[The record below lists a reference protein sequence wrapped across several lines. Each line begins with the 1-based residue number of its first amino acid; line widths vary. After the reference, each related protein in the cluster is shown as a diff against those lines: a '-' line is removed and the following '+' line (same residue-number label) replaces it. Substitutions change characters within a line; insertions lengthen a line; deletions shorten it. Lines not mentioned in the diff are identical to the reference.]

1 MSTTRKA
8 PLLVATAALGLIAA
22 TAIVVYAASTN
33 RSSGQQPQR
42 PQQQA
47 SDRSATEKRTSSA
60 MEKAEE
66 EVRWG
71 RGVVFSFR
79 ALGRLIVRRVRVVDY
94 AHATSF
100 KPEDI

>member
-33 RSSGQQPQR
+33 KSSGQQS
-42 PQQQA
+42 QQQA
-47 SDRSATEKRTSSA
+47 SDRSAADKLTPSA
-60 MEKAEE
+60 MEKSKE

-71 RGVVFSFR
+71 RSVVF
-79 ALGRLIVRRVRVVDY
+79 
-94 AHATSF
+94 
-100 KPEDI
+100 